1 MSTASALKQITQIIT
16 EGFSKSGDGVDDVF
30 KQLYPNIKQ
39 LAQSELY
46 KLNPGQQISPTM
58 LVNECYIKL
67 KTAQPMAFEGR
78 QHFFNTVARC
88 MRYYL
93 VDLVRSHN
101 RQKRKGE
108 QTEFKVSQ
116 VMGDNDIALQLLEL
130 NDALDR
136 LEAIDPELARI
147 TQLRF
152 FSGMTLE
159 EIAEL
164 YHTNKHD
171 IYKKWTIAQ
180 SFLVTLLDEQ
190 KQT

>member
-1 MSTASALKQITQIIT
+1 MNTTSVLKQITQIIS
-16 EGFSKSGDGVDDVF
+16 EGFAQPEKGVDDVF
-30 KQLYPNIKQ
+30 EQLYPNIRR
-39 LAQSELY
+39 LAQTELY

-67 KTAQPMAFEGR
+67 KTAQPMHFEGR

-88 MRYYL
+88 MRYFL
-93 VDLVRSHN
+93 VDLVRNHN

-116 VMGDNDIALQLLEL
+116 VVGDSDIALQLLDL

-136 LEAIDPELARI
+136 LEQIDAELARI

-159 EIAEL
+159 EIGKL
-164 YHTNKHD
+164 YKTNKHD
-171 IYKKWTIAQ
+171 IYKKWTMAQ

-190 KQT
+190 KPT

>member
-1 MSTASALKQITQIIT
+1 MTTTSALKEITQIIAQ
-16 EGFSKSGDGVDDVF
+16 GFAKPGEGVDDVF
-30 KQLYPNIKQ
+30 EQLYPNIKQ
-39 LAQSELY
+39 LAQAELY

-67 KTAQPMAFEGR
+67 KTAKPMNFEGR
-78 QHFFNTVARC
+78 QHFFNMVARC

-101 RQKRKGE
+101 RQKRKG
-108 QTEFKVSQ
+108 QHTEFKVSQ
-116 VMGDNDIALQLLEL
+116 VVGDNDIALQLLDL
-130 NDALDR
+130 NEALER
-136 LEAIDPELARI
+136 LEQIDAELANI

-164 YHTNKHD
+164 NNTTKHD
-171 IYKKWTIAQ
+171 IYKKWTMAQ